1 MRILTKRFESVQ
13 VITMASLREHL
24 EALSTAECK
33 FSIDK
38 VRGAK
43 VYIRAEA
50 RIHDEKVKPAVVLP
64 TYPTGHAHDD
74 PVNPN
79 VVLDPVEFV
88 DAETPHKREL
98 FLPLL
103 GEDAMRHYNKMHPAQ
118 QLQMTRCC

>member
-1 MRILTKRFESVQ
+1 MRILTKRFEAVQ

-24 EALSTAECK
+24 ETLSTPDCK
-33 FSIDK
+33 YAIEK

-43 VYIRAEA
+43 VFVRAEA
-50 RIHDEKVKPAVVLP
+50 RLHETRVRPAVVLP

-79 VVLDPVEFV
+79 VVLDPMEFV
-88 DAETPHKREL
+88 DAETPHKRAL
-98 FLPLL
+98 ILPLL
-103 GEDAMRHYNKMHPAQ
+103 GEEVMRHYDKMHPAE